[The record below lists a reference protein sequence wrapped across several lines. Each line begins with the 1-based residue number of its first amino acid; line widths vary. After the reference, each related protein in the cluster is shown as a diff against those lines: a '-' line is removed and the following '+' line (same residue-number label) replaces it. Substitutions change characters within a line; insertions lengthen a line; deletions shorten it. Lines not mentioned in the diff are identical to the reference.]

1 MPLHLRGI
9 IRTVTGGHAVVRM
22 PGGTQRFR
30 VAPNAVADVLKA
42 VLAQARVAITVQHG
56 EIVGAEL
63 SGAVP

>member
-9 IRTVTGGHAVVRM
+9 IRTITDGRAIVRM
-22 PGGTQRFR
+22 PGGTERFR

-56 EIVGAEL
+56 EIVGAE
-63 SGAVP
+63 SVGATP